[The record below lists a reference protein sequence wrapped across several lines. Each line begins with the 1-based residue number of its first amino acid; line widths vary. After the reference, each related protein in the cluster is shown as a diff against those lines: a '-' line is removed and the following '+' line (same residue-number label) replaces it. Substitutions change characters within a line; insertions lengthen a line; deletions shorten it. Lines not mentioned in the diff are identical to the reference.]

1 MFAGWGSRVARF
13 RWPVLIVTLVAV
25 LGAGVWGMGV
35 FGQLTEG
42 GYGDPASESARAAD
56 AVAEAVGGQGA
67 DVIAIYTP
75 ASGGTI
81 NDAALTGQIRERL
94 AALPATAVTATTS
107 YWDKKN
113 PAYAAKDKSSA
124 VAIIT
129 LAGTDDAAKLEAYG
143 EIEDRFA
150 VDGATVQLAGGAPLA
165 HTSNQRSTDDLA
177 SAELISMPIVLVLL
191 LLIFG
196 SLVAASLPV
205 LVGGCA
211 VLGSLGVLH
220 AVALGHDVNSFAV
233 NVASLLGLGMA
244 IDYGLFMVGRFRE
257 EQAAGHDPAEA
268 VRRTVGTAGRTVLFS
283 ATLLMTALAGLLLFP
298 QGFLKSLAYGG
309 LAAVFLAMLLSLT
322 LLPAILAILGPRVD
336 KLPIRLPFGGRA
348 REGGGWRRLSGFV
361 LRRPVVVAIPIL
373 AGLIVL
379 ALPIKD
385 VGFGQNDER
394 VLPAGD
400 PSRVAVETLKTSYP
414 QFSSD
419 GVQVV
424 VRGPAAGAKAFAA
437 EIAKI
442 PGVAA
447 VTPAGAGANVTV
459 LNAALTS
466 TDSFSPAARQ
476 VVDDLRTSEPPA
488 GTEVLVGGV
497 TARNVDSLD
506 AIADRLPLMIGLLT
520 GATLLLMFL
529 AFGSVLLPIKAVLM
543 SGLSLSATFGLLVWL
558 FQQGHGAGLLHVT
571 PAPLEAGI
579 VVLMAAVVFGLST
592 DYEVFLLSRMVEARV
607 KGATTAEAV
616 TTGLTR
622 TGRVISA
629 AALLLIVVTGA
640 FALSTV
646 TTMRFVGV
654 GMIIALVLDATVVRM
669 LLVPAVLALLGDA
682 AWWAPGPLRRL
693 QEKAGLAEHAGEES
707 VSGTTAGEQPSE
719 TTAGAGTEILD
730 HAAAAAHLSV
740 DGSDDATAILPVVKD
755 DDDSLVTTPEET
767 AIIALEPESSDSPA
781 SAESPDPESTTD
793 SGPADSNTTEADPA
807 DTATAETD
815 PADTDTTETD
825 LADTGTTETDP
836 ADTATAETD
845 PADSGT
851 AETDPP
857 DTGTAETDPPDTGTD
872 STETDLADTGTAET
886 DLADTGTAETD
897 LADTNPADSIPD
909 SADTIDTA
917 GSSVGAAAI
926 ADPGESSDGEE
937 IVSGQTSSTGVGT
950 DVTELLPV
958 ISSDQTETDT
968 EAPAGTSSAAPTTAD
983 EPKIEVAPAPE
994 AETVTAGLPEPEAH
1008 ARPSSIPD
1016 HEAPEAD
1023 EVQSKA
1029 TPDVAAHPISE
1040 LPEHVV
1046 ATPEAAPEHSPAKP
1060 ETTEPTPAEPEAA
1073 EPAPEPAT
1081 AESDVVE
1088 PTLAKPEVDEPT
1100 ASPQVVE
1107 PVAEPATAEPEAAKP
1122 AAEPEVV
1129 KPTAE
1134 LAAAEPEAAAP
1145 ATAEPD
1151 VVEPAT
1157 KPATAEPEAAAPATE
1172 PDVAEPAAE
1181 PDVDEPTLAEP
1192 DVDEPTGAE
1201 PDVVEHATAM
1211 AGSPVGVIPAAVAD
1225 SFTWMSD
1232 PRIAGIVGG
1241 PGTPTT
1247 TADSDFTWLTGLAD
1261 PTPAPSTPEPA
1272 VTMSPEPASAKEPLS
1287 ASDPV
1292 SATTPTPANEPASAP
1307 TQVSANEPASA
1318 PTPTPGNEPASAT
1331 TPTSVNEPISAMGP
1345 VSTKEPSGRRPQTL
1359 DDWLGGRSTERDH
1372 PQPLEVPA
1380 ARSSRPATLGD
1391 FPKPPR
1397 RSRPAPAEEPA
1408 IPTQATGSIHKP
1420 KESAQPLLGD
1430 TPQRPK
1436 PLDDLSPASPVPTNS
1451 VPTNSVPTSAVPR
1464 NSVPTNSIPTSSVP
1478 TDSVPTNSV
1487 PTNSV
1492 PTNSVPTNSVPTSS
1506 VPTDSVPTNSVST
1519 NSVPTGSAP
1528 TSSVPVS
1535 SVPARRPQ
1543 TLDEWLHGNPT
1554 QPRPQSLDDMLG
1566 GKSPAPDRR
1575 PVTLA
1580 DHTPNPSRP
1589 HRSNGGSSQED
1600 PATT

>member
-129 LAGTDDAAKLEAYG
+129 LAGADDAAKLEAYG

-348 REGGGWRRLSGFV
+348 QEGGGWRRLSGFV

-497 TARNVDSLD
+497 TARNIDSLD

-707 VSGTTAGEQPSE
+707 LSGTTAGEQPSE
-719 TTAGAGTEILD
+719 TTPGVGTEILD
-730 HAAAAAHLSV
+730 HAAVAAHLSV

-755 DDDSLVTTPEET
+755 DDESLVTTPEET

-793 SGPADSNTTEADPA
+793 SGPADSNTTE
-807 DTATAETD
+807 TD
-815 PADTDTTETD
+815 PADTDTTE
-825 LADTGTTETDP
+825 ADP
-836 ADTATAETD
+836 AESGTAEAD
-845 PADSGT
+845 LADSGT
-851 AETDPP
+851 AETELPDTGTAETELPDTGTAETELPDTGTAETELP
-857 DTGTAETDPPDTGTD
+857 DTGTAETDP
-872 STETDLADTGTAET
+872 
-886 DLADTGTAETD
+886 
-897 LADTNPADSIPD
+897 ADTNPADSIPD
-909 SADTIDTA
+909 SADTIDTV

-937 IVSGQTSSTGVGT
+937 IVSGQISSTGVGT

-958 ISSDQTETDT
+958 IASDQTATDT
-968 EAPAGTSSAAPTTAD
+968 EALAETSSAAPTTAD

-994 AETVTAGLPEPEAH
+994 AETVTAGLPESEAH

-1023 EVQSKA
+1023 EVQSEA
-1029 TPDVAAHPISE
+1029 TPDVAAHPVSE
-1040 LPEHVV
+1040 LPEPVV

-1088 PTLAKPEVDEPT
+1088 PTLTKPEVDEPT
-1100 ASPQVVE
+1100 ASPQVVEPTLTKPEVDEPAASPQVVE
-1107 PVAEPATAEPEAAKP
+1107 PVAEPATAEPEASKP

-1151 VVEPAT
+1151 VAEPAT
-1157 KPATAEPEAAAPATE
+1157 KPATAEPEAASPATE

-1181 PDVDEPTLAEP
+1181 PDVA
-1192 DVDEPTGAE
+1192 EPTGAE

-1261 PTPAPSTPEPA
+1261 PTPAPNTPEPA
-1272 VTMSPEPASAKEPLS
+1272 VTMSPEPTSAKEPFS

-1292 SATTPTPANEPASAP
+1292 SAPTPVSASEPTSATTPVSASEP
-1307 TQVSANEPASA
+1307 TSANEPLA
-1318 PTPTPGNEPASAT
+1318 
-1331 TPTSVNEPISAMGP
+1331 AMGP

-1359 DDWLGGRSTERDH
+1359 DDWLGGRSTEPDH

-1397 RSRPAPAEEPA
+1397 RSRPAAAEKPA

-1420 KESAQPLLGD
+1420 KEPAQPLLGD
-1430 TPQRPK
+1430 TQQRPQ
-1436 PLDDLSPASPVPTNS
+1436 PLDDLSPASPVPTSSVPTNSAPTNSAPTNPVPTNSAPTNSAPNNSAPNNSAPNNSAPTSSAPVSS
-1451 VPTNSVPTSAVPR
+1451 VPTNSVPPS
-1464 NSVPTNSIPTSSVP
+1464 SVPTNS
-1478 TDSVPTNSV
+1478 
-1487 PTNSV
+1487 
-1492 PTNSVPTNSVPTSS
+1492 
-1506 VPTDSVPTNSVST
+1506 
-1519 NSVPTGSAP
+1519 AP
-1528 TSSVPVS
+1528 VSSVPVS

-1580 DHTPNPSRP
+1580 DHTLNPSRP